1 MLPVAFEEFEMVYM
15 FLLSFFSLPLSIGK
29 RSTIAKIWG
38 GGRLKPPSSPEPPG
52 VYGPVIEK

>member
-1 MLPVAFEEFEMVYM
+1 MLPVVFEEFEMVYM
-15 FLLSFFSLPLSIGK
+15 FLLSFFSLSLSIGK

-38 GGRLKPPSSPEPPG
+38 ETKAPHSPEPPG